1 MAYILDKL
9 VVLFRLP
16 KVVANDLVR
25 FWTIDDHFY
34 CDIVKSWHGYHP
46 ALMQDNYTLQ
56 TEQGISFYLGF
67 GTYGRDYT
75 SNNMDAKLE
84 FNPAKV
90 GNSAWFKNLYYL
102 LVQRAKFI
110 DFRRFDVAIDL
121 PVSRT
126 QLRMLKDNRKY
137 TLLDYGG
144 EDRTEYLGVRSAH
157 GNCKLYNKALEM
169 KIARNL
175 TRLELTL
182 DYSNSAWNEFER
194 IFPRVL
200 DLHSISPPDGLHGT
214 DKVLYLAR
222 AADPALLRELP
233 FRTKKKIEQLLATT
247 AQFIKPDKTSYES
260 ILTEILTF
268 GNIVDVEKWV
278 NLYDTDEELP
288 EEWTKPKMF
297 IADEGEQ
304 QKF

>member
-1 MAYILDKL
+1 M
-9 VVLFRLP
+9 
-16 KVVANDLVR
+16 
-25 FWTIDDHFY
+25 
-34 CDIVKSWHGYHP
+34 
-46 ALMQDNYTLQ
+46 Q

-214 DKVLYLAR
+214 DKVLYLAC

-268 GNIVDVEKWV
+268 GNIVDVEKWA

>member
-34 CDIVKSWHGYHP
+34 CDLVKSWHGYHP

-67 GTYGRDYT
+67 GTYGKDYT

-90 GNSAWFKNLYYL
+90 GNSAWFKNLYHL
-102 LVQRAKFI
+102 LVQRAKFV

-121 PVSRT
+121 PIPRT
-126 QLRMLKDNRKY
+126 QLRMLKDSRKY

-144 EDRTEYLGVRSAH
+144 ENRTEYLGIRSKH
-157 GNCKLYNKALEM
+157 GQCKLYNKALEQKVM
-169 KIARNL
+169 RDL

-182 DYSNSAWNEFER
+182 DYGSSSWNEFER

-200 DLHSISPPDGLHGT
+200 DLRSASPPDGLHGT
-214 DKVLYLAR
+214 DKVLYLAC

-233 FRTKKKIEQLLATT
+233 FRTKKKIEQLIATT
-247 AQFIKPDKTSYES
+247 AQFIKPDRTSYEN
-260 ILTEILTF
+260 ILAEILTF
-268 GNIVDVEKWV
+268 GNIVDVEKWA
-278 NLYDTDEELP
+278 NLYDADEELP

-297 IADEGEQ
+297 VADEGEQ

>member
-1 MAYILDKL
+1 
-9 VVLFRLP
+9 
-16 KVVANDLVR
+16 
-25 FWTIDDHFY
+25 
-34 CDIVKSWHGYHP
+34 
-46 ALMQDNYTLQ
+46 
-56 TEQGISFYLGF
+56 
-67 GTYGRDYT
+67 
-75 SNNMDAKLE
+75 
-84 FNPAKV
+84 
-90 GNSAWFKNLYYL
+90 
-102 LVQRAKFI
+102 
-110 DFRRFDVAIDL
+110 
-121 PVSRT
+121 
-126 QLRMLKDNRKY
+126 
-137 TLLDYGG
+137 
-144 EDRTEYLGVRSAH
+144 
-157 GNCKLYNKALEM
+157 M

-214 DKVLYLAR
+214 DKVLYLAC

-268 GNIVDVEKWV
+268 GNIVDVEKWA